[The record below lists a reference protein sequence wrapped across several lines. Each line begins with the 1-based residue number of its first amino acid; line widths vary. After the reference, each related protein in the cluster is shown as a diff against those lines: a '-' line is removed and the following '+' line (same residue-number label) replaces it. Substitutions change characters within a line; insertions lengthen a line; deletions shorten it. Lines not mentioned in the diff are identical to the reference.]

1 MLSAL
6 AAAGLLLAVV
16 GLYGAISH
24 IVRAQRSEIALRIAV
39 GAARGRVVLM
49 VVREVMLVALLGTIA
64 GTLVAAAGANGLS
77 AVLYEVAPHD
87 VVTYEGVVV
96 LLIVVSAAAAFV
108 PALRASQVDPAG
120 LLR

>member
-1 MLSAL
+1 MRHLS
-6 AAAGLLLAVV
+6 
-16 GLYGAISH
+16 H
-24 IVRAQRSEIALRIAV
+24 RPCAQRSEIALRTV

-77 AVLYEVAPHD
+77 AVLYEAAPHD
-87 VVTYEGVVV
+87 VVTYGGVVV

-108 PALRASQVDPAG
+108 PALRASRVDPAG